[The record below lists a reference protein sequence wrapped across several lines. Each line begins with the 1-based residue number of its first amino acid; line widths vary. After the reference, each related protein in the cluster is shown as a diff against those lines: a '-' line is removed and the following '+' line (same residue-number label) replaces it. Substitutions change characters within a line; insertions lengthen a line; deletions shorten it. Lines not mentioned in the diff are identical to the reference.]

1 MGLKYVL
8 CYIGNE
14 KDRMTYIQDQI
25 RQAREAKG
33 FTQSDLGRR
42 LGQPQSSV
50 SRIERGGDLRLS
62 TLLEMARILDL
73 EPMLVP
79 KRLVPAVQALIEHA
93 ASPDQSGFP
102 DVSSPPLA
110 GGAPEDAE
118 D

>member
-1 MGLKYVL
+1 
-8 CYIGNE
+8 
-14 KDRMTYIQDQI
+14 MTYIQSQI

-73 EPMLVP
+73 EPMLIP
-79 KRLVPAVQALIEHA
+79 KHLLPAVQALIEHA
-93 ASPDQSGFP
+93 VSPSLSGLSAI
-102 DVSSPPLA
+102 SSPPLA
-110 GGAPEDAE
+110 GGVPEDAE
-118 D
+118 EENN

>member
-1 MGLKYVL
+1 
-8 CYIGNE
+8 
-14 KDRMTYIQDQI
+14 MTYIQDQI

-73 EPMLVP
+73 EPMLIP
-79 KRLVPAVQALIEHA
+79 KRLVPAIQALIEHA
-93 ASPDQSGFP
+93 GLPAK
-102 DVSSPPLA
+102 SSPPLA

>member
-1 MGLKYVL
+1 MK
-8 CYIGNE
+8 
-14 KDRMTYIQDQI
+14 YIQDQI

-73 EPMLVP
+73 EPMLIP
-79 KRLVPAVQALIEHA
+79 KRLTPAVQALIEHA
-93 ASPDQSGFP
+93 APPEQSGVP
-102 DVSSPPLA
+102 ALNPPLV
-110 GGAPEDAE
+110 GGEPEDAE